1 MHRDGESS
9 VFAAVRLALI
19 DGFRIKV
26 GHQFSHSRTDCLGKV
41 RYGSTHHFDGK
52 VAGKFKQGILLFYE
66 SLFINHWLKKLRLSL
81 YVALFRSRFDDNRMT
96 LIVGRFHAQS
106 NGVDKAT

>member
-1 MHRDGESS
+1 MRCQHHVDTVELRAAGGMHRDGESS

-52 VAGKFKQGILLFYE
+52 VAGKFKQ
-66 SLFINHWLKKLRLSL
+66 
-81 YVALFRSRFDDNRMT
+81 
-96 LIVGRFHAQS
+96 
-106 NGVDKAT
+106 